1 MKRLNV
7 LVGAFMVARTA
18 AFAHGGN
25 DYVRGVVTKISA
37 QSAPVQTAD
46 KASKTL
52 MLTDKTTLE
61 QAGKVAQ
68 LSDLHVGDRL
78 VIEVA
83 NTTRA
88 LLMQV
93 GAAPKTADSIRVSK
107 VEMPN
112 SSKYRFRAGG
122 TRWSFFSIN
131 PAGPSVFLQSLIA
144 SPRSARDGPIVLFHQ
159 AVAERWVWVQ
169 TDHTCLDL
177 LRERGV
183 DQPVVLC
190 QLSRWTSSNAK
201 HDGHL
206 PGASSCT
213 PGHQTADH
221 SDSVRMNRAESL

>member
-37 QSAPVQTAD
+37 QSVPVQTAD

-122 TRWSFFSIN
+122 TRWPFFSIN

-144 SPRSARDGPIVLFHQ
+144 SPRSARDGPSHGLTVHCSPYR
-159 AVAERWVWVQ
+159 AVSSGGRRALGLGPNGSYVPRLAARTWCRPASRPLPTVP
-169 TDHTCLDL
+169 LDL
-177 LRERGV
+177 LER
-183 DQPVVLC
+183 Q
-190 QLSRWTSSNAK
+190 A
-201 HDGHL
+201 
-206 PGASSCT
+206 
-213 PGHQTADH
+213 
-221 SDSVRMNRAESL
+221 